1 MTSHEASHP
10 AERAVPNPE
19 ERTVGKDPELN
30 MPCQVDFEPIGRR
43 ALCEPGLTILE
54 IARRAGVQ
62 LAAVCGGAGTCGQ
75 CKVQILEGEVSA
87 VSAAELEA
95 LTAGEIAGGERLAC
109 QTIALSTLKV
119 NIPARSLTATQ
130 RMQVESLSVQ
140 VDVDPAVRGY
150 EVQLAPATKEDLRSD
165 TSRVAD
171 ALQEAHGVQLTAVD
185 AVAVQ
190 SLSDRLRADGWSG
203 TAVVR
208 GGELIAWISSGV
220 RRVGFASDLGTTK
233 MAGYLIDLDSGAL
246 LAARAVMNPQIAYGE
261 DVMARIGYA
270 MQCLEKATTL
280 AQVVRDAF
288 NGMITELCAEAGTTA
303 DAVTDAVIVGNTAMH
318 HLFAGL
324 PVRQL
329 GLAPYVAAVSEAM
342 DVKARDVGLH
352 LAPGTYV
359 HLLPNIAGFVGA
371 DHVAM
376 LLATGIYDDNR
387 VVAGLDIGTNTEVAL
402 RARGRLLTCSTAS
415 GPAFEGAHIRDGMR
429 AADGAIERVLLDDDR
444 IVYQTIGGVA
454 PIGIC
459 GSGILDAVAQ
469 LFAHGVVDRRGAIRP
484 GHPRVRETGNGREFV
499 LVEGAESG
507 TGREIVV
514 TRGDIGE
521 IQLAKGAM
529 RAGLN
534 ILLAKAGVSES
545 DIDAVVIAGAFGSY
559 IDVASAVAIG
569 MFPTLPLERFVQV
582 GNAAG
587 MGARMA
593 VVSLKQREQARRI
606 ALEAEYVELTNTP
619 EFTEAFALAM
629 YLN

>member
-1 MTSHEASHP
+1 
-10 AERAVPNPE
+10 
-19 ERTVGKDPELN
+19 

-62 LAAVCGGAGTCGQ
+62 LAAVCGGVGTCGQ
-75 CKVQILEGEVSA
+75 CKVQIREGKVSTLSGTEIEVLSA
-87 VSAAELEA
+87 S
-95 LTAGEIAGGERLAC
+95 EIENGYRLAC
-109 QTIALSTLKV
+109 QAVALSSLKIHV
-119 NIPARSLTATQ
+119 PARSLTATQ
-130 RMQVESLSVQ
+130 RIQVESLAVE
-140 VDVDPAVRGY
+140 VAVDPLVAGY
-150 EVQLAPATKEDLRSD
+150 ALDLAPPTKEDIRSD
-165 TSRVAD
+165 AGRVAD
-171 ALQEAHGVQLTAVD
+171 ALRQRYGIELSAIDFNTA
-185 AVAVQ
+185 Q
-190 SLSDRLRADGWSG
+190 IMSNRLRENHWSG
-203 TAVVR
+203 IAVLR
-208 GGELIAWISSGV
+208 QSELIDWAP
-220 RRVGFASDLGTTK
+220 RAQRQLGFASDLGTTK
-233 MAGYLIDLDSGAL
+233 MAGYLIDLKTGQL
-246 LAARAVMNPQIAYGE
+246 LASRGVMNPQIAYGE
-261 DVMARIGYA
+261 DVMARISYA
-270 MQCLEKATTL
+270 MENPEKAETL
-280 AQVVRDAF
+280 ARVVREAF
-288 NGMITELCAEAGTTA
+288 EGMIGEMCAEVDTTPQ
-303 DAVTDAVIVGNTAMH
+303 AVTDAVIVGNTAMH

-329 GLAPYVAAVSEAM
+329 GLAPYVAAVSAAM
-342 DVKARDVGLH
+342 DVKARDLGLH
-352 LAPGTYV
+352 LAPGAYV

-376 LLATGIYDDNR
+376 LLATGIYKDNR

-402 RARGRLLTCSTAS
+402 WANGRLLTCSTAS

-429 AADGAIERVLLDDDR
+429 AAEGAIERILLDDEQ
-444 IVYQTIGGVA
+444 IVYQTIGDVA

-469 LFAHGVVDRRGAIRP
+469 LFKHGVVDRRGAIKP
-484 GHPRVRETGNGREFV
+484 GHPRVRETANGREFV
-499 LVEGAESG
+499 LVEKEDSSA
-507 TGREIVV
+507 GREIIV

-534 ILLAKAGVSES
+534 ILLEKAGISES

-569 MFPTLPLERFVQV
+569 MFPTLPLDRFVQV

-593 VVSLKQREQARRI
+593 LVSQEQREEAKRI
-606 ALEAEYVELTNTP
+606 AAEAEYVELTNTP

>member
-1 MTSHEASHP
+1 MSVADS
-10 AERAVPNPE
+10 E
-19 ERTVGKDPELN
+19 ETKIRKDPN
-30 MPCQVDFEPIGRR
+30 TNRPCQVDFEPIGRR

-62 LAAVCGGAGTCGQ
+62 LAAVCGGVGTCGQ
-75 CKVQILEGEVSA
+75 CKVQIREGEVSA
-87 VSAAELEA
+87 LSGTEIEVLSAS
-95 LTAGEIAGGERLAC
+95 EIENGYRLAC
-109 QTIALSTLKV
+109 QAVALSSLKIHV
-119 NIPARSLTATQ
+119 PARSLTATQ
-130 RMQVESLSVQ
+130 RIQVESLAVE
-140 VDVDPAVRGY
+140 VAVDPLVAGY
-150 EVQLAPATKEDLRSD
+150 ALDLAPPTKEDIRSD
-165 TSRVAD
+165 AGRVAD
-171 ALQEAHGVQLTAVD
+171 ALRQRYGIELSAIDFNTA
-185 AVAVQ
+185 Q
-190 SLSDRLRADGWSG
+190 IMSNRLRENHWSG
-203 TAVVR
+203 IAVLR
-208 GGELIAWISSGV
+208 QSELIDWAP
-220 RRVGFASDLGTTK
+220 RAQRQLGFASDLGTTK
-233 MAGYLIDLDSGAL
+233 MAGYLIDLKTGQL
-246 LAARAVMNPQIAYGE
+246 LASRGVMNPQIAYGE
-261 DVMARIGYA
+261 DVMARISYA
-270 MQCLEKATTL
+270 MENPEKAETL
-280 AQVVRDAF
+280 ARVVREAF
-288 NGMITELCAEAGTTA
+288 DGMIGEMCAEVDTTPQ
-303 DAVTDAVIVGNTAMH
+303 AVTDAVIVGNTAMH

-329 GLAPYVAAVSEAM
+329 GLAPYVAAVSAAM
-342 DVKARDVGLH
+342 DVKARDLGLH
-352 LAPGTYV
+352 LAPGAYV

-376 LLATGIYDDNR
+376 LLATGIYKDNR

-402 RARGRLLTCSTAS
+402 WANGRLLTCSTAS

-429 AADGAIERVLLDDDR
+429 AAEGAIERILLDDEQ
-444 IVYQTIGGVA
+444 IVYQTIGDVA

-469 LFAHGVVDRRGAIRP
+469 LFKHGVVDRRGAIKP
-484 GHPRVRETGNGREFV
+484 GHPRVRETANGREFV
-499 LVEGAESG
+499 LVEKEDSSA
-507 TGREIVV
+507 GREIIV

-534 ILLAKAGVSES
+534 ILLEKAGISES

-569 MFPTLPLERFVQV
+569 MFPTLPLDRFVQV

-593 VVSLKQREQARRI
+593 LVSQEQREEAKRI
-606 ALEAEYVELTNTP
+606 AVEAEYVELTNTP

>member
-1 MTSHEASHP
+1 MSVADS
-10 AERAVPNPE
+10 E
-19 ERTVGKDPELN
+19 ETKIRKDPNTN

-62 LAAVCGGAGTCGQ
+62 LAAVCGGVGTCGQ
-75 CKVQILEGEVSA
+75 CKVQIREGKVSTLSGTEIEVLSA
-87 VSAAELEA
+87 S
-95 LTAGEIAGGERLAC
+95 EIENGYRLAC
-109 QTIALSTLKV
+109 QAVALSSLKIHV
-119 NIPARSLTATQ
+119 PARSLTATQ
-130 RMQVESLSVQ
+130 RIQVESLAVE
-140 VDVDPAVRGY
+140 VAVDPLVAGY
-150 EVQLAPATKEDLRSD
+150 ALDLAPPTKEDIRSD
-165 TSRVAD
+165 AGRVAD
-171 ALQEAHGVQLTAVD
+171 ALRQRYGIELSAIDFNTA
-185 AVAVQ
+185 Q
-190 SLSDRLRADGWSG
+190 IMSNRLRENHWSG
-203 TAVVR
+203 IAVLR
-208 GGELIAWISSGV
+208 QSELIDWAP
-220 RRVGFASDLGTTK
+220 RAQRQLGFASDLGTTK
-233 MAGYLIDLDSGAL
+233 MAGYLLDLKTGQL
-246 LAARAVMNPQIAYGE
+246 LASRGVMNPQIAYGE
-261 DVMARIGYA
+261 DVMARISYA
-270 MQCLEKATTL
+270 MENPEKAETL
-280 AQVVRDAF
+280 ARVVREAF
-288 NGMITELCAEAGTTA
+288 DGMIGEMCAEVDTTPQ
-303 DAVTDAVIVGNTAMH
+303 AVTDAVIVGNTAMH

-329 GLAPYVAAVSEAM
+329 GLAPYVAAVSAAM
-342 DVKARDVGLH
+342 DVKARDLGLH
-352 LAPGTYV
+352 LAPGAYV

-376 LLATGIYDDNR
+376 LLATGIYKDNR

-402 RARGRLLTCSTAS
+402 WANGRLLTCSTAS

-429 AADGAIERVLLDDDR
+429 AAEGAIERILLDDEQ
-444 IVYQTIGGVA
+444 IVYQTIGDVA

-469 LFAHGVVDRRGAIRP
+469 LFKHGVVDRRGAIKP
-484 GHPRVRETGNGREFV
+484 GHPRVRETANGREFV
-499 LVEGAESG
+499 LVEKEDSSA
-507 TGREIVV
+507 GREIIV

-534 ILLAKAGVSES
+534 ILLEKAGISES

-569 MFPTLPLERFVQV
+569 MFPTLPLDRFVQV

-593 VVSLKQREQARRI
+593 LVSQEQREEAKRI
-606 ALEAEYVELTNTP
+606 AAEAEYVELTNTP